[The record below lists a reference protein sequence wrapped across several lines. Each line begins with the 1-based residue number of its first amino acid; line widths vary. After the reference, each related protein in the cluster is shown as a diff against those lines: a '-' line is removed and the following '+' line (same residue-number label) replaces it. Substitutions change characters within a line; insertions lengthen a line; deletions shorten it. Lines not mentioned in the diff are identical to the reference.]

1 MRSNLRSS
9 DVRLSGHSERRTL
22 FGETSELV
30 ATKTKAA
37 VDAGLSVILCIGE
50 TLEEREAEKTV
61 EVVSAQLKAAVDVLD
76 EKDWRCALSS
86 PNDSI

>member
-1 MRSNLRSS
+1 M
-9 DVRLSGHSERRTL
+9 
-22 FGETSELV
+22 

-76 EKDWRCALSS
+76 EKDWRCVNIT
-86 PNDSI
+86 PDNSI